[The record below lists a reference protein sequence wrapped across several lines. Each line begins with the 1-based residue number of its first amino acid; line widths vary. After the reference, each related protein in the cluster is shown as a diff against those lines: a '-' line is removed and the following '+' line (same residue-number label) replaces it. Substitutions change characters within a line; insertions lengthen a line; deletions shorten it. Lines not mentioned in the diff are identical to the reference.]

1 MKSLSLSRMRI
12 NGTSDFMT
20 CTGDSKRHCWLAVDS
35 EVVDAK
41 QLRGFPGKVGLY
53 IVDARCYG
61 IGIVMALE
69 SDV

>member
-1 MKSLSLSRMRI
+1 
-12 NGTSDFMT
+12 MT

-35 EVVDAK
+35 KVVDAK
-41 QLRGFPGKVGLY
+41 QLRVFPGKVGLY

-69 SDV
+69 LDV